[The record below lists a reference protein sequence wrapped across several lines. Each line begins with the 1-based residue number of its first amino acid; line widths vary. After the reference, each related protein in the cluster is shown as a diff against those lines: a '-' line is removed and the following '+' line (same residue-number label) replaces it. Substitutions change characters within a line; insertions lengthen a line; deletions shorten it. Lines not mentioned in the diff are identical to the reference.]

1 MEKDDVKLI
10 YNILAGDE
18 AAFSTLVKKYQKSVH
33 ALAWRKIGDFHIAE
47 EITQDTF
54 LQAHKKLASLK
65 NPSQFAGWLYVIAD
79 RLCKAWFR
87 KKRLKKQLNMQSLEA
102 TSEETLEKT
111 DYSNYTREQRED
123 DAVDQQRQIVQR
135 LMEKLPESER
145 TVMVLYY
152 LGEMSCE
159 EIGRFLGVSPNT
171 VKSRLRRARESL
183 KKQEHIISE
192 TLNGIQLPTNLTEN
206 IMQQIAKL
214 KEVSPQGGN
223 RLPWAALAS
232 SAVLALLLIG
242 TGTQLLINFQQPYS
256 LDAQSESTIEIVDA
270 PIVLDIHSKPDLR
283 NRVGNDTIP
292 GKNSNNGLS
301 TGTESM
307 QNSIA
312 QDTTQWS
319 LPEDAKARFGK
330 GYPYDFEY
338 FPDGT
343 RLAVGSTIGIWIYDA
358 RTGEELNLLTG
369 HTYYVSRVV
378 FSPDGRTLASMS
390 RWNDTIIRLWDVA
403 TGDSKA
409 TLTTHT
415 GNINNIV
422 FSPDGKTLA
431 SASDDHTVRL
441 WDGDK
446 GDLKTTLIGHTGH
459 VKVLAFSPDDSRLA
473 SGGTDEVI
481 RLWDVAT
488 GELLLT
494 FAAHANS
501 VDALIYSPDGERIAS
516 QGGDD
521 NVCLWNAQTGEFLHL
536 LSDHTKEVSSIDFS
550 KDGETLATASYDGTI
565 EFWHAHTGEHLKTV
579 NVSTKPYSLYNMYY
593 SPDGSTYVCD
603 DDEEGKI
610 LLYDANTY
618 KLLHTFKMP
627 SRGVGDMR
635 YSPDGQTLVGADQF
649 GLHFWDIDTGQ
660 LLQTIPGYSDV
671 ITSVVYSPD
680 GRTLVSLASVLR
692 FWDVETEK
700 LLRTLTP
707 ESSVCSMAYSPD
719 GQTLACGTYDNT
731 ILLWNVSRW
740 KQITTLEGH
749 AERISS
755 VAFSPD
761 GQILASGSWDRTIRL
776 WNPHTGELLRT
787 LTGLSFDMDTV
798 LFSPSGD
805 ILASSGD
812 NGTIRFWNV
821 DTGELLKTID
831 TEADTIDSVAF
842 SPDDKTLAS
851 TDNNGKGNGNIRFWD
866 VATGELLKTITVE
879 AGAYSVVYSPD
890 GSTLA
895 SGGLTKLASGGLGKL
910 SIWDVAT
917 GERLKT
923 FIGHIDPVSS
933 VAYSP
938 DGRTLASGCRDSTII
953 LWDLTK

>member
-1 MEKDDVKLI
+1 MERDDVELI
-10 YNILAGDE
+10 YSILAGDE
-18 AAFSTLVKKYQKSVH
+18 AAFSALVKKYQKSVH

-79 RLCKAWFR
+79 RLCKEWFR
-87 KKRLKKQLNMQSLEA
+87 KKRLKKQLDMQSLED

-111 DYSNYTREQRED
+111 AYSNYTREQRED
-123 DAVDQQRQIVQR
+123 VAVEHQREIVQR

-171 VKSRLRRARESL
+171 IKSRLRRARESL
-183 KKQEHIISE
+183 KNQEHLISE
-192 TLNGIQLPTNLTEN
+192 TLSSIQLPANLTEN
-206 IMQQIAKL
+206 ITQQIAKM
-214 KEVSPQGGN
+214 KEITPHGGN

-242 TGTQLLINFQQPYS
+242 TGTQLLTRFQQPYS
-256 LDAQSESTIEIVDA
+256 FDAQSESTIEIVDA
-270 PIVLDIHSKPDLR
+270 SIVLDIQSKPDLQ
-283 NRVGNDTIP
+283 NRMGKDTIP

-301 TGTESM
+301 TGTQSM
-307 QNSIA
+307 QNSTV
-312 QDTTQWS
+312 QDTTQWN

-358 RTGEELNLLTG
+358 RTGEELDMLTG
-369 HTYYVSRVV
+369 HTYYVNRVV

-390 RWNDTIIRLWDVA
+390 RWNDRIIRLWDST
-403 TGDSKA
+403 TGDPKA
-409 TLTTHT
+409 TLTAHT
-415 GNINNIV
+415 SEINNIV

-431 SASDDHTVRL
+431 SASDDTTICL
-441 WDGDK
+441 WDGVT
-446 GDLKTTLIGHTGH
+446 GDLKATLTDHTGQ
-459 VKVLAFSPDDSRLA
+459 VKVLAFSPDGNRLA

-481 RLWDVAT
+481 RLSDVAT
-488 GELLLT
+488 SELLLT

-516 QGGDD
+516 QGGDG

-536 LSDHTKEVSSIDFS
+536 LSDHTKEVSSINFS
-550 KDGETLATASYDGTI
+550 KDGETLAIASYDGTI

-579 NVSTKPYSLYNMYY
+579 NVSTKPYSLYRMSY

-603 DDEEGKI
+603 DDDSDDRAI
-610 LLYDANTY
+610 LLYDANTDE
-618 KLLHTFKMP
+618 LLHTFQTP
-627 SRGVGDMR
+627 SGGVGGMR
-635 YSPDGQTLVGADQF
+635 YSPDGQTLVGSDQF
-649 GLHFWDIDTGQ
+649 GLHFWDIGTGQ
-660 LLQTIPGYSDV
+660 FLQTITGYSDV
-671 ITSVVYSPD
+671 INSVVYSPD
-680 GRTLVSLASVLR
+680 GRTLVSLSNGLR

-707 ESSVCSMAYSPD
+707 ENSVASMAYSPD
-719 GQTLACGTYDNT
+719 GQTLACGTRDNT
-731 ILLWNVSRW
+731 ILLWNVNRW

-749 AERISS
+749 MERISS

-761 GQILASGSWDRTIRL
+761 GQILASGSRDHTIRL
-776 WNPHTGELLRT
+776 WNPHTGELLKV
-787 LTGLSFDMDTV
+787 LTGHSSSIYTV
-798 LFSPSGD
+798 AFSPNGGT
-805 ILASSGD
+805 LASGGD
-812 NGTIRFWNV
+812 NSTICFWNV
-821 DTGELLKTID
+821 DAGELLNTIE
-831 TEADTIDSVAF
+831 TEADTIDSVVY
-842 SPDDKTLAS
+842 SPDGKTLVS
-851 TDNNGKGNGNIRFWD
+851 TGNNGEDGIRFWD
-866 VATGELLKTITVE
+866 VDTGELLKTITVE
-879 AGAYSVVYSPD
+879 TAAYSTAYSPD
-890 GSTLA
+890 GRTLA
-895 SGGLTKLASGGLGKL
+895 SGSLGEI
-910 SIWDVAT
+910 SVWDVAT

-923 FIGHIDPVSS
+923 FTGHIEDPVHS

-938 DGRTLASGCRDSTII
+938 NGRTLASGCRDSTII